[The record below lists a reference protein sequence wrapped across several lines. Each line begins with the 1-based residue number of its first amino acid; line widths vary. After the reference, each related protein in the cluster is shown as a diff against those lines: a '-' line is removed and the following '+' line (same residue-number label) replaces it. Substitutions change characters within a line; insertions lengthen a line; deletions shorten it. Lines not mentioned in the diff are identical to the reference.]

1 MPIYR
6 LDEFTEGGLINDRRG
21 KATRRMR
28 QQRKGQTVKVPRSAF
43 ERSRRGNPALKRF
56 GR

>member
-1 MPIYR
+1 MPTYR